1 MAALDERV
9 VALLG
14 QSCLCEER
22 SKAVRRRRRATSAA
36 AAAAPQRSSAKAA

>member
-22 SKAVRRRRRATSAA
+22 SKAVRRRRATSAA

>member
-22 SKAVRRRRRATSAA
+22 SKAARRRRATSDV
-36 AAAAPQRSSAKAA
+36 AAAPQRSSAKAA